1 MENLITSLGL
11 MSGTSLDGID
21 ASIISSDGEE
31 KIEILDNKFLSY
43 SSDFREKL
51 SNYIKKIHS
60 KEDISQ
66 NIQQYNK
73 IQKELTLHHSK
84 LALSIV
90 KNNNYK
96 IDLVGFHGHTI
107 IHRPELKY
115 SIQMGDPNLLSRLL
129 KLKVIFNFRKNDL
142 DNGGDGAPLAPIYH
156 LSLSKKLNL
165 KHPLLFLNIGGI
177 SNFTYFY
184 KNEIIA
190 KDIGPGNVLI
200 DNFLKKTKNLNFDK
214 NGEIGAKGKIDKN
227 LISKFIE
234 YEFFKSKK
242 KHSYDRSEFDFNFV
256 KDLDFE
262 DSVAN
267 LTFFTATIIADYIN
281 NKFKNE
287 LEIILCG
294 GGRKNKTLVKYL
306 KELINKR
313 IKDIDEYNIDGDF
326 VESQA
331 FAYLAIRSFLKKN
344 ISFPTTTK
352 VKKSITGGEIFK
364 NF

>member
-31 KIEILDNKFLSY
+31 KIEILDNKFVSY

-60 KEDISQ
+60 KEDISK

-84 LALSIV
+84 LALSFAE
-90 KNNNYK
+90 NNNYK

-142 DNGGDGAPLAPIYH
+142 NNGGDGAPLVPIYH

-165 KHPLLFLNIGGI
+165 KNPSLFLNIGGI

-184 KNEIIA
+184 KNEIIS

-242 KHSYDRSEFDFNFV
+242 K
-256 KDLDFE
+256 
-262 DSVAN
+262 
-267 LTFFTATIIADYIN
+267 
-281 NKFKNE
+281 
-287 LEIILCG
+287 
-294 GGRKNKTLVKYL
+294 TL
-306 KELINKR
+306 
-313 IKDIDEYNIDGDF
+313 
-326 VESQA
+326 
-331 FAYLAIRSFLKKN
+331 IR
-344 ISFPTTTK
+344 
-352 VKKSITGGEIFK
+352 
-364 NF
+364 